1 MKKIIKDMVT
11 GLTIGFGIVAIEV
24 IVIELL
30 LAKQEK
36 ELDEFYEQ
44 ENVQQI
50 LEKAD
55 NDADELLSDLSSE
68 ASEHLAQLQ
77 KELDDMM
84 ADYFKRQEEI
94 QKKYFKHGQ
103 N

>member
-1 MKKIIKDMVT
+1 MKKIIKDMIT
-11 GLTIGFGIVAIEV
+11 GLTIGCGIVAIEA
-24 IVIELL
+24 IIIELL

-36 ELDEFYEQ
+36 EIDEFYEQ
-44 ENVQQI
+44 ESVQQI

-68 ASEHLAQLQ
+68 ANEHLEQLQ

-94 QKKYFKHGQ
+94 HNKYFKHGKI
-103 N
+103 